1 MLNPNK
7 KEHSE
12 LNEGIGE
19 GVAFRGR
26 LVIAFHVDLIDSS
39 SDESSLQD
47 IEDEVEPR
55 NIQQLSENG
64 LGRVEEFFLFS
75 TFLEASMI
83 DKKGAEKPISF
94 EISMGNYGNV
104 VDGRNESMKK
114 KGGYDDDDD
123 ESDTKSLL
131 SRSMAGSMQSL
142 SAEQTAVCKSVTP
155 SMRPLTNDKLYYHKP
170 FNER

>member
-1 MLNPNK
+1 MT

-26 LVIAFHVDLIDSS
+26 LVIAFNVDLIDAST
-39 SDESSLQD
+39 DESTLQD
-47 IEDEVEPR
+47 IEDEAEPR
-55 NIQQLSENG
+55 NIQQLSDTG
-64 LGRVEEFFLFS
+64 LGREEEFFLYT

-104 VDGRNESMKK
+104 VDGRNQTKK
-114 KGGYDDDDD
+114 RVGPQDDSDDD
-123 ESDTKSLL
+123 ETDTKSLL
-131 SRSMAGSMQSL
+131 GR
-142 SAEQTAVCKSVTP
+142 
-155 SMRPLTNDKLYYHKP
+155 KLAQNMLESIIVSIY
-170 FNER
+170 FML